1 MHSLLCDFCSSD
13 QRFARGLVGSPHP
26 ASFRFHLTMD
36 TLAFGYILPTTG
48 QIRDLHPLEMCAAGR
63 TNQNRAGGGNQPSPA
78 LFWSKHIILLVCFN
92 SQSVI
97 SQSLTCQ
104 QHADCD
110 LPHVSGG
117 YRFLSAR
124 HCRSFSC
131 LQFISPPIEVGESL
145 LYLVEQV

>member
-1 MHSLLCDFCSSD
+1 MAIK
-13 QRFARGLVGSPHP
+13 RT
-26 ASFRFHLTMD
+26 LTV
-36 TLAFGYILPTTG
+36 YIAIQQL
-48 QIRDLHPLEMCAAGR
+48 IK
-63 TNQNRAGGGNQPSPA
+63 S
-78 LFWSKHIILLVCFN
+78 WSCFN

-117 YRFLSAR
+117 YRVLSAR

-145 LYLVEQV
+145 LYLVKFMQIFFEQSDRSSHEYPEQYLYLGLPWKDYRLCTKQFLSQNYDCTFP

>member
-1 MHSLLCDFCSSD
+1 MLSEASSANSGSL
-13 QRFARGLVGSPHP
+13 P
-26 ASFRFHLTMD
+26 ASSSISTVSGASSVVSADTSLPKSLADTTAPPCTIRAADNIQVKVRFHFECD
-36 TLAFGYILPTTG
+36 LALI
-48 QIRDLHPLEMCAAGR
+48 IIPL
-63 TNQNRAGGGNQPSPA
+63 S
-78 LFWSKHIILLVCFN
+78 CFN

-145 LYLVEQV
+145 LYLVKVMSF

>member
-1 MHSLLCDFCSSD
+1 MKDSEPILGSLPFIYLYCNSLCLIF
-13 QRFARGLVGSPHP
+13 
-26 ASFRFHLTMD
+26 
-36 TLAFGYILPTTG
+36 
-48 QIRDLHPLEMCAAGR
+48 
-63 TNQNRAGGGNQPSPA
+63 
-78 LFWSKHIILLVCFN
+78 CFN

-110 LPHVSGG
+110 LPHVSRG

-145 LYLVEQV
+145 LYLVKLSVSREQL